1 MPEIGS
7 TPMRQQDR
15 HTTTP
20 FPLRLP
26 SEVRAEAELR
36 AKAEERSMN
45 WLLVHLIKQAL
56 GLKEPAQTPVAPAHT
71 P

>member
-1 MPEIGS
+1 MP
-7 TPMRQQDR
+7 QQDR
-15 HTTTP
+15 HTTAP

-26 SEVRAEAELR
+26 SEVRAAAELR

-56 GLKEPAQTPVAPAHT
+56 GIRESTQKPVVRAHT
-71 P
+71 R